1 MGDGREYLTQTFDSN
16 AQLNHGLVLAYGLLN
31 WVTKGIFLGE
41 YHVYSVPQVD
51 DIFMKND
58 EWASNTSC
66 PNSSALP
73 QFRLT
78 GDDVAAT
85 VAWQDLK
92 QQNSLLT
99 GFTLH
104 LAFVGSGATGDTSQ
118 GGFSP
123 DTLTPAIVQYKSNF
137 KWISHTWSHPNLD
150 TITATAAHS
159 EVTQN
164 NAEAIVLG
172 LPGYDAASLVTPQI
186 SGLNNPDFVNQA
198 VADGLRYVVSDTSV
212 IGQSNNGPNPSPNVG
227 IVSTINPL
235 LYEVPRHP
243 TNLFY
248 NVSTPEDWTAEYQC
262 IFAGQA
268 PYDTFT
274 YDDIQQ
280 NVSQTLLTYMLKG
293 DMDPLMFHMSN
304 LHAYDGVHSILGDL
318 LDDTLS
324 NYATLL
330 KFPVLSPTLDHLA
343 LSMQA
348 RTQYNL
354 SAVSASLVSNTSIQ
368 ITVPSGSPISSA
380 TIPVTGLDSPG
391 AEDYAG
397 QKISHIQVNRG
408 QPVTLPLP

>member
-1 MGDGREYLTQTFDSN
+1 M
-16 AQLNHGLVLAYGLLN
+16 AYGLIN

-41 YHVYSVPQVD
+41 YHVYSAPQVD

-58 EWASNTSC
+58 EWASTTSC
-66 PNSSALP
+66 PNSAVLP

-85 VAWQDLK
+85 VAWQNLK
-92 QQNSLLT
+92 QQNSLLPD
-99 GFTLH
+99 FTLH

-123 DTLTPAIVQYKSNF
+123 DTLTPAIVQYRSNF

-150 TITATAAHS
+150 TITAAGAHS

-212 IGQSNNGPNPSPNVG
+212 IGQPNNGPNPSPNVG

-243 TNLFY
+243 SNLFY

-262 IFAGQA
+262 IFAGQS

-274 YDDIQQ
+274 YDDIRQ
-280 NVSQTLLTYMLKG
+280 NVSQSLLTYMLKG

-318 LDDTLS
+318 LDDTLN
-324 NYATLL
+324 NYASLL
-330 KFPVLSPTLDHLA
+330 KFPVLSPTLDQLA

-368 ITVPSGSPISSA
+368 ITVPSGSAVSSV

-391 AEDYAG
+391 AEAYAG
-397 QKISHIQVNRG
+397 QKISHIQVNQG
-408 QPVTLPLP
+408 QSVSLTLP